1 MMKLL
6 HYRNIPHLVGI
17 DEWKA
22 GDEVVITIESWDG
35 KVLRIV
41 TDELEEGKHGK
52 TSVLKFR
59 RLALGKNVCW
69 QVQNTRGGS
78 EPSVSLDAS
87 NEGNNL
93 DPSEEGHCIQC
104 GNTVGEV
111 VCTQLS
117 WDQIVSET
125 VGLGGDVSE
134 DGELGDTAVLELGE
148 AVFVELLLGDAV
160 GEAGGIPETN
170 GREGADLVLKGIE

>member
-6 HYRNIPHLVGI
+6 QNRNIHYLVGI

-22 GDEVVITIESWDG
+22 GDEVVITIESWNG

-52 TSVLKFR
+52 TSVLKFSR
-59 RLALGKNVCW
+59 FALGKNIVW
-69 QVQNTRGGS
+69 QIQNTRGGS

-93 DPSEEGHCIQC
+93 DPSEEGHGIQC

-111 VCTQLS
+111 VCAQLS
-117 WDQIVSET
+117 WNQIVSET
-125 VGLGGDVSE
+125 VGLRGDVSE
-134 DGELGDTAVLELGE
+134 DGELGDAAVLELGE
-148 AVFVELLLGDAV
+148 AVFVELLLGDAI
-160 GEAGGIPETN
+160 GKAGGIPETN
-170 GREGADLVLKGIE
+170 RREGTDLVLKGIE

>member
-1 MMKLL
+1 MSYKTATF
-6 HYRNIPHLVGI
+6 IHLVV
-17 DEWKA
+17 DERKT
-22 GDEVVITIESWDG
+22 GDEVVIPIKSWNG

-52 TSVLKFR
+52 TSVLKFG
-59 RLALGKNVCW
+59 RLTLGKDIGW
-69 QVQNTRGGS
+69 QVQNTGGGS

-93 DPSEEGHCIQC
+93 DPSKEGHGING

-111 VCTQLS
+111 VCAQLTG
-117 WDQIVSET
+117 DQIVTET

-148 AVFVELLLGDAV
+148 AVFVELLLGDAI
-160 GEAGGIPETN
+160 GEAGRVPETN
-170 GREGADLVLKGIE
+170 GGKGTDLVLEGIE